1 LASVATE
8 TLLRTMR
15 ELAIDS
21 DANETLLAIRI
32 RFVIK
37 DRVEVEERSGTLNE
51 LLQESK
57 EEIERET
64 EREGRRES
72 ERR

>member
-1 LASVATE
+1 
-8 TLLRTMR
+8 MI

-32 RFVIK
+32 RFAIK

-51 LLQESK
+51 LLQENK
-57 EEIERET
+57 EEIERH
-64 EREGRRES
+64 REGGRGEDRVTEGQS
-72 ERR
+72 GGGVS